1 MSTLFRL
8 TSSNSGDS
16 ELYSCSICLEELNDL
31 KKEEV
36 FVHERESTEQVWHAM
51 HKECLK
57 DWLLRWGTS
66 SLCPLCKLP
75 IDPSN
80 LFSPLEKAE
89 LLFKKVARE
98 VEVRARVPAAA
109 AAAAAA
115 AGVASG
121 AIIMGLGGGV
131 GTAAVAVVTGL
142 GAGIGAGI
150 GAFLGERLG
159 ARVGGRL
166 GAELGTQL
174 GAVGG
179 TIVVGGLGGGLGA
192 RAMGKIALLGVGA
205 IGAGALYS
213 G

>member
-1 MSTLFRL
+1 M
-8 TSSNSGDS
+8 
-16 ELYSCSICLEELNDL
+16 LEELNDL

-121 AIIMGLGGGV
+121 AIIMGLGGG
-131 GTAAVAVVTGL
+131 
-142 GAGIGAGI
+142 I

-174 GAVGG
+174 GALGG